1 MDKNHN
7 QNNNHNNRNNN
18 KNRNNNTVK
27 NMCQNPF
34 FPCQGK
40 TNRIAVII
48 RLKNQDHEIC
58 EDCWNKLADSNISWG
73 EPLPRRKKV
82 ISPLGA
88 ESFRFFRKR

>member
-1 MDKNHN
+1 
-7 QNNNHNNRNNN
+7 
-18 KNRNNNTVK
+18 
-27 NMCQNPF
+27 MCHNPF

-40 TNRIAVII
+40 NNRTAVII
-48 RLKNQDHEIC
+48 RLKDQDHEIC